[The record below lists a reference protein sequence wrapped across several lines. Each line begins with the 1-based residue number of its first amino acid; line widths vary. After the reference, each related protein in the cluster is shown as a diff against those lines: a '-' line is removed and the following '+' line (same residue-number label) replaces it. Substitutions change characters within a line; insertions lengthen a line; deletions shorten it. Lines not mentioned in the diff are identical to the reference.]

1 MINDWEKL
9 SRIFDRVL
17 TLPPEGRT
25 ACIHELCEGNPGL
38 EKKVQELLSGL
49 ESTTELLE
57 LYTEKNQALLEEM
70 RSEERRVGKEGRALE
85 EIRNGHVTGVQT
97 CALPILGKTEQDF

>member
-57 LYTEKNQALLEEM
+57 LYTEKNQALLEELQLLQD
-70 RSEERRVGKEGRALE
+70 EPLGEDALD
-85 EIRNGHVTGVQT
+85 RKSTRLNSSHVAISYAVL
-97 CALPILGKTEQDF
+97 CL

>member
-25 ACIHELCEGNPGL
+25 AGIDELCEGNPGL

-57 LYTEKNQALLEEM
+57 LYTEKNQTQ
-70 RSEERRVGKEGRALE
+70 SEELQLLQDEHLGEDAFLGETLGRE
-85 EIRNGHVTGVQT
+85 KVRS
-97 CALPILGKTEQDF
+97 ILGTVRM